1 MKDGA
6 RAAVVFIR
14 VCHCLI
20 ITNQLLRRVIVAAA
34 LLLN

>member
-6 RAAVVFIR
+6 RVAAAFIR
-14 VCHCLI
+14 VCLCLI